1 MVWSTNFGK
10 MIGIFYCGRYEN
22 QFCLTAPYKLWIICQ
37 SQIQQKKIS
46 IQKGLPS
53 CKIVSTLSN
62 NKNMARVVHNKPG
75 SLNRMLDSIDAS
87 HSTWNKNMARVIH
100 DKPGSLYR
108 MLNSSDASHSTYN
121 KNMARVIH
129 DKSGSLYRMLDSRDA
144 SQLAD

>member
-87 HSTWNKNMARVIH
+87 HSTWNKNMGWVSMT
-100 DKPGSLYR
+100 SLA
-108 MLNSSDASHSTYN
+108 ASIGCLIPVMQATPPIIRTWLELSMTSQ
-121 KNMARVIH
+121 A
-129 DKSGSLYRMLDSRDA
+129 A
-144 SQLAD
+144 SIGCLIPEMQAN